1 MGCTPSRPTSTDA
14 AFIQDLDSILQPTIA
29 PFDEYD
35 ELLRSVESGAVAP
48 LRGSWL
54 LALYEAGGR
63 LKRRQELPDRAFWT
77 AAELRSIVD
86 AARQHFGL
94 GTEAAKDALGHLF
107 NALSYRWLAKGQP
120 DPHGFHLERVANF
133 LYSYLGWGNP
143 KYKAFE
149 KYKDN
154 YLDATP
160 LNKHL
165 FKPLGLETP
174 PDCAVFWDYGV
185 LWQKALPGPDGTQ
198 EDDRS
203 ELQRAQM
210 GKGLKWSNVWY
221 GHAHALT
228 WVQPELPDGF
238 EGASYEQ
245 SGWCFVEASLSSVLK
260 SSQKRIN
267 IGKFTSGRDGE
278 GFFFPNVP
286 YAIKQSAIGSRPP
299 VRAPNKVAAMLEGKT
314 FFARADVATVAALY
328 CDFFEAVAPWRR
340 SLKLHGLGWGD
351 EEVAETCS
359 ALASFSRLATL
370 DLSGNRIGVDGAKR
384 VAGLCEVSASVTSLS
399 LGDNNLGDDGIE
411 ALSIGL
417 KESKSLATLDLS
429 NRYGSSTKFGPKG
442 AAALASAIAVMASLT
457 SVS

>member
-1 MGCTPSRPTSTDA
+1 M
-14 AFIQDLDSILQPTIA
+14 
-29 PFDEYD
+29 
-35 ELLRSVESGAVAP
+35 
-48 LRGSWL
+48 
-54 LALYEAGGR
+54 
-63 LKRRQELPDRAFWT
+63 
-77 AAELRSIVD
+77 AELRRLATALGD
-86 AARQHFGL
+86 NFGL
-94 GTEAAKDALGHLF
+94 LF
-107 NALSYRWLAKGQP
+107 VALSYRWLAKGEP
-120 DPHGFHLERVANF
+120 DADGHHLKIVAQVLGFYFGERGHCDPEAENSP
-133 LYSYLGWGNP
+133 LTAAYAAAG
-143 KYKAFE
+143 
-149 KYKDN
+149 
-154 YLDATP
+154 LDWKTA
-160 LNKHL
+160 
-165 FKPLGLETP
+165 
-174 PDCAVFWDYGV
+174 DCAVFWDYGV

-260 SSQKRIN
+260 SSQKRID

-286 YAIKQSAIGSRPP
+286 YAIEQSAIGSRPP

-384 VAGLCEVSASVTSLS
+384 VAGLCEVSASL
-399 LGDNNLGDDGIE
+399 
-411 ALSIGL
+411 
-417 KESKSLATLDLS
+417 TLV
-429 NRYGSSTKFGPKG
+429 R
-442 AAALASAIAVMASLT
+442 
-457 SVS
+457 